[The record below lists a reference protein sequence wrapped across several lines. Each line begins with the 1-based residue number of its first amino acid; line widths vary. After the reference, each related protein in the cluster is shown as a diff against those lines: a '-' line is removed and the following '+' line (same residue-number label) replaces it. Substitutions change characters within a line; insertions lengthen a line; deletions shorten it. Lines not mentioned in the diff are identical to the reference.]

1 MTLARLRAAW
11 SALWADPPTA
21 HLEPAHP
28 IALRDCGPS
37 GPGRP
42 VRDHLPPYL
51 STEARVLIQ
60 VRLAHGERLYGAPLA
75 VGWEPAPVE
84 LAQELADAVAYAVA
98 AGLPDGATRDI
109 CASLDTALRLT
120 SPSPRG

>member
-1 MTLARLRAAW
+1 MSFERITAAWAALRA
-11 SALWADPPTA
+11 DPATA

-75 VGWEPAPVE
+75 VGWAPAPVE

-98 AGLPDGATRDI
+98 AGLPEGATRDI
-109 CASLDTALRLT
+109 CASLDTALRLQC
-120 SPSPRG
+120 PR

>member
-1 MTLARLRAAW
+1 MTLARAVARLRAAW
-11 SALWADPPTA
+11 AALWADPP
-21 HLEPAHP
+21 PSHP

-75 VGWEPAPVE
+75 VGWGPAPVE

-98 AGLPDGATRDI
+98 AGLPEGATRDI
-109 CASLDTALRLT
+109 CASLDTALRLQGA
-120 SPSPRG
+120 R

>member
-1 MTLARLRAAW
+1 MILARLRAAW
-11 SALWADPPTA
+11 AALWADPPTA
-21 HLEPAHP
+21 RLESAHP
-28 IALRDCGPS
+28 LALRDCGPS

-75 VGWEPAPVE
+75 VGWGPAPVE

-98 AGLPDGATRDI
+98 AGLPEGATRDI
-109 CASLDTALRLT
+109 CASLDTALRLQG
-120 SPSPRG
+120 PR

>member
-1 MTLARLRAAW
+1 MILARLRAAW
-11 SALWADPPTA
+11 AALWVDPIPS
-21 HLEPAHP
+21 HP
-28 IALRDCGPS
+28 LALRNCGPS

-60 VRLAHGERLYGAPLA
+60 VRLAHGERLYGVPLA
-75 VGWEPAPVE
+75 VGWTPAPVE

-98 AGLPDGATRDI
+98 AGLPDGITRDL
-109 CASLDTALRLT
+109 CACLDTALRLT